1 METTKI
7 NLDIESN
14 VAETTAGFELL
25 NTKIVGSETAINNTT
40 KAVERNATAV
50 NSQTTATRTYGNVNK
65 DAQKTALTGGEK
77 VLAVT
82 KAGIGA
88 VNVGAQAFTAYKGVM
103 SLIGVESENL
113 QKTIANVQS
122 VMAMSQGIQGLI
134 SAGTQFKT
142 MGKTAMTAL
151 QGVKGAVASTGIGL
165 LVIALGVI
173 VAYWDD
179 IKAAVSGVSAEQEK
193 LNESTRANYEMQ
205 QEKLDAIGGQENI
218 LKLQGKSEREILV
231 IKAKQTDEAIKALEM
246 SIEQS
251 KATKK
256 AQVEA
261 AVRNKSIAMGIIAF
275 LMAPITLLLGLIDSI
290 TYGLSLLGVMDATSL
305 TEDFLGGTANLM
317 FDPSEVAEE
326 GDKVIDEQ
334 QKTLD
339 KLKNDRA
346 GHQLNINKIDSDG
359 NKKNNENRTKSAQDT
374 AKDLLA
380 FERELWDAKNA
391 MAKEGYEKDRVALIE
406 NYKRQREDIMLNEK
420 YTASQKAALI
430 EQNKLN
436 EGIELI
442 NLENT
447 ENKRLEDVKRAYFDA
462 IIQATQDATERELEI
477 NKEKY
482 RRLIDDTIA
491 DETYTQEQKANIIKM
506 YEGQRDIETTKI
518 RNKKKEQDLS
528 DNVLYLT
535 SQALVLED
543 ELELIKNNG
552 EKKKELF
559 AQIQQNKADQALIER
574 DKELL
579 DLELTEAQ
587 KYAIQQEY
595 ENKIRDLNKETADFI
610 KTTDEETATTRAERV
625 EQIMD
630 MVGDGMKLM
639 SDITQMNAEKQV
651 SSINKRYDAEKEKA
665 KGNSKLL
672 NEIEQKRITELN
684 KANKKAFEMK
694 KASDLASAIMDGYK
708 AVLSTYA
715 QTPGGPILKGIAA
728 GISGAFAAVNIAKI
742 ASQKFEGAVFNP
754 AEESGGSASAG
765 SEGGGVVAPNFNVVG
780 ASGVNQLN
788 GVGAQAPIEAY
799 VVSGAVTTAQQLDRD
814 RYANAT
820 L

>member
-14 VAETTAGFELL
+14 VAETTAGFDEL
-25 NTKIVGSETAINNTT
+25 NSKIVGSETAINNTT

-50 NSQTTATRTYGNVNK
+50 NSQTTATRTYGKVNK

-88 VNVGAQAFTAYKGVM
+88 VNVGAQAFTTYKGVM
-103 SLIGVESENL
+103 GMIGVESENL
-113 QKTIANVQS
+113 AKTIANVQS
-122 VMAMSQGIQGLI
+122 VMAMSQGISGLI
-134 SAGTQFKT
+134 NAGKQFKT

-179 IKAAVSGVSAEQEK
+179 IKAAVSGVSAEQLR
-193 LNESTRANYEMQ
+193 LNESTRANFEMQ

-218 LKLQGKSEREILV
+218 LKLQGKTEREILV

-246 SIEQS
+246 SIEQA

-256 AQVEA
+256 AQVDA
-261 AVRNKSIAMGIIAF
+261 SIRNKEIAKGIIMF
-275 LMAPITLLLGLIDSI
+275 LTLPLTMILGLVDSI
-290 TYGLSLLGVMDATSL
+290 TYALSLVGIGSATSL
-305 TEDFLGGTANLM
+305 ADDMAGSIANLV
-317 FDPSEVAEE
+317 FDPGEVAEQ

-346 GHQLNINKIDSDG
+346 GHQLNINKIDSDA
-359 NKKNNENRTKSAQDT
+359 NKKNSDNNTKAAQDR
-374 AKDLLA
+374 AKNSLD
-380 FERELWDAKNA
+380 FERKLWDEKNA
-391 MAKEGYEKDRVALIE
+391 MAKDGYEKDRVALIE

-447 ENKRLEDVKRAYFDA
+447 ENKRLEDVKRAYFDTT
-462 IIQATQDATERELEI
+462 IQATQDATERELEI

-482 RRLIDDTIA
+482 RRLIADTIA

-518 RNKKKEQDLS
+518 RNNKKEQDFN

-552 EKKKELF
+552 DKKKELF

-610 KTTDEETATTRAERV
+610 KTTDEETATTRAERIG
-625 EQIMD
+625 QLMD

-639 SDITQMNAEKQV
+639 SDITKMNAEKQV
-651 SSINKRYDAEKEKA
+651 ASINKRYDSEKEKA
-665 KGNSKLL
+665 KGNAKLL
-672 NEIEQKRITELN
+672 NEIEKKRITELN

-715 QTPGGPILKGIAA
+715 QTPGGPLLKGLAA

-742 ASQKFEGAVFNP
+742 RRQKFEGAVFNP
-754 AEESGGSASAG
+754 AEESGGGAS

-780 ASGVNQLN
+780 ASDVNQLN